1 MRIDGVEQKVSFAFS
16 FLVLLKEMRARGQSK
31 ISSSGLKINVIY
43 RSVNMS
49 DAVQIWSDIC
59 LTQAFETDLPKSKLF
74 LFSKF
79 ICLTK

>member
-1 MRIDGVEQKVSFAFS
+1 MGIDGVEQKVSFAFS

-49 DAVQIWSDIC
+49 DAVQIWSDMSD
-59 LTQAFETDLPKSKLF
+59 TSF
-74 LFSKF
+74 
-79 ICLTK
+79 